1 MAAIRTSDDGCQTI
15 YRWLRKDRIDRSLE
29 AGVSSAE
36 RAELAAARNRIRELE
51 AELEVH
57 RRATELL
64 KGAPTHKGFA
74 AIEVIAPRV
83 SPRSSSRAKST
94 CPSLRDRRGEKPM
107 AITWELQDP
116 LSGCLIASL
125 AAAFA

>member
-1 MAAIRTSDDGCQTI
+1 MAAIRTSNDGRQTI

-36 RAELAAARNRIRELE
+36 RAELAAAPKRIRELE

-74 AIEVIAPRV
+74 AIEVMVAEGLPAQLACRV
-83 SPRSSSRAKST
+83 DLSESPGRE
-94 CPSLRDRRGEKPM
+94 GEKSM